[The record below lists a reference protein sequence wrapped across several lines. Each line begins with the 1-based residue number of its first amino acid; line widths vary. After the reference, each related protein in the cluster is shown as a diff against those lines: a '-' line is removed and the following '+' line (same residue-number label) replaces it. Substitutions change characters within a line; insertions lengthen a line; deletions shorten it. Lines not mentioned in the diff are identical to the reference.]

1 MIVQARRFTNKVD
14 SGRFPLSSGET
25 AVIGGGPEALDV
37 AAAVKKRGGQPL
49 VIYSFSREE
58 MNSMARELEE
68 AERQGIILK
77 FETGVFGIVE
87 EDGEISSLMCTSTAV
102 KSPRES
108 RRDSIRSSTMTP
120 HKIGVSQVIVALG
133 EKSNLNILPPLIQ
146 ESGLLVIAD
155 YLTAEEAD
163 LSQTRT
169 KRVPRNIL
177 RQMASGKRAALSLD
191 LSLHYLPF
199 ELAKRF
205 AVGRLGALSIQ
216 AYRMNREDWNIRAR
230 GKVVRLEDLNLA
242 HFRKRRRI
250 KATKLDKVFNA
261 AQAVISARRCF
272 NCGICT
278 FCYKC
283 YNYCPDL
290 AVRMDRKNRLR
301 EIDYDHCKG
310 CGICAEECPR
320 AAIGW
325 ERE

>member
-1 MIVQARRFTNKVD
+1 
-14 SGRFPLSSGET
+14 
-25 AVIGGGPEALDV
+25 
-37 AAAVKKRGGQPL
+37 
-49 VIYSFSREE
+49 
-58 MNSMARELEE
+58 MNSPAGQLEE
-68 AERQGIILK
+68 AEGESIILK

-87 EDGEISSLMCTSTAV
+87 EGGEISGLMCTDTAV
-102 KSPRES
+102 KSSRES
-108 RRDSIRSSTMTP
+108 RRNAIRSSTMTSY
-120 HKIGVSQVIVALG
+120 KMGASQVIVALG
-133 EKSNLNILPPLIQ
+133 GKSNLNIFPPLIQ
-146 ESGLLVIAD
+146 ESGLLVIAEHP
-155 YLTAEEAD
+155 TPEEPD
-163 LSQTRT
+163 LSRTRS

-177 RQMASGKRAALSLD
+177 RQMAAGKRAALSLD

-199 ELAKRF
+199 ELAERF

-216 AYRMNREDWNIRAR
+216 AYRMSTEDWNIRAR
-230 GKVVRLEDLNLA
+230 GKVVRPEDLNLA
-242 HFRKRRRI
+242 HFRKTRRI
-250 KATKLDKVFNA
+250 RAAKLHKVFNR

-290 AVRMDRKNRLR
+290 AVRMDGKNRLR